1 MPEINIP
8 GDELETASSNMQ
20 QVLNLFGDSG
30 GSPPDLET
38 ALGAS
43 DTLVSGAANHFDS
56 RWSAGRSQLKDEG
69 QKIIDA
75 LNQIISA
82 FTDTD
87 NNLGNQLTP
96 NSGNSS
102 S

>member
-1 MPEINIP
+1 MTEINIP
-8 GDELETASSNMQ
+8 GDELQTASSNMQ
-20 QVLNLFGDSG
+20 QVLQLFGNS
-30 GSPPDLET
+30 STSALDLQG

-43 DTLVSGAANHFDS
+43 DTLVSGTANHFDS
-56 RWSAGRSQLKDEG
+56 RWGTGRSQLKDEG

-75 LNQIISA
+75 INKIIST

-87 NNLGNQLTP
+87 NNLADNLT
-96 NSGNSS
+96 SGSS

>member
-8 GDELETASSNMQ
+8 GDELETVSGSMQ
-20 QVLNLFGDSG
+20 QVLNLFGDAG
-30 GSPPDLET
+30 GTPPDLQT
-38 ALGAS
+38 ALGAA
-43 DTLVSGAANHFDS
+43 DTLVSGTANHFDS
-56 RWSAGRSQLKDEG
+56 RWGTGRSQLKDEG

-75 LNQIISA
+75 ITKIITQ

-87 NNLGNQLTP
+87 NGLGDQLT
-96 NSGNSS
+96 GGSS